1 MVLGISN
8 LAGMLAGWRDTPLWV
23 VGAAAVF
30 VLGVV
35 MFSTVR
41 RALHR
46 ASERIDTI
54 LAEELGETPSA
65 AVHSVAD
72 HREPLVE
79 RRVSGA
85 MPPRR

>member
-1 MVLGISN
+1 MVLGISS
-8 LAGMLAGWRDTPLWV
+8 LAGMLADWRDMSLWMA
-23 VGAAAVF
+23 GAAAIV
-30 VLGVV
+30 VLGVA
-35 MFSTVR
+35 MFSTAR
-41 RALHR
+41 RALRR

-65 AVHSVAD
+65 AVHSLAD
-72 HREPLVE
+72 HREPPVE